1 MLAPGYASAEGLPG
15 ARAGFSSRRFFSP
28 PSLPACGC
36 ASGSSPSSPDA
47 AEPCDNASGSP
58 L

>member
-1 MLAPGYASAEGLPG
+1 MLAPGCASGGGWPG
-15 ARAGFSSRRFFSP
+15 VHAGFSSRRFFSQPSP
-28 PSLPACGC
+28 PVCGC

-58 L
+58 P